1 LFHLVVFI
9 ISWII
14 WLLFADKKRWREI
27 FPVCFLATFL
37 GCLTDMIMQHYPLW
51 QYLGWHPVCIHLA
64 NDFGVFL
71 VVTYLFIQWLPKRQ
85 TFWRMAAYWFVW
97 TGASISLELF
107 YKNTGRLIY
116 HQWWNIWCSYLA
128 DWLLFMLFY
137 YYHRL
142 FRFEK
147 LS

>member
-1 LFHLVVFI
+1 LF
-9 ISWII
+9 S
-14 WLLFADKKRWREI
+14 DKERWREI
-27 FPVCFLATFL
+27 FPVSLLASML
-37 GCLTDMIMQHYPLW
+37 GCLTDMIMQYYPLW
-51 QYLGWHPVCIHLA
+51 QYQDGNPMFIHSV

-85 TFWRMAAYWFVW
+85 TFWRMAAYWFIW
-97 TGASISLELF
+97 TGAVISLEFF
-107 YKNTGRLIY
+107 YNRTGRLVY

-128 DWLLFMLFY
+128 DWFLFALFY
-137 YYHRL
+137 SYHRL